1 MAAPSLHVWLG
12 QESAIDATPTW
23 VDISAYVRLERGVTV
38 TRGSTRGAGA
48 QPGTAS
54 LTLDNTD
61 SRFTVGNT
69 GSPYY
74 PYMHL
79 QSLVK
84 IERDGRPWFIGRIQ
98 SMPLSW
104 PSGGDEACYVT
115 VTLADRLARFGRM
128 SFDTFPVE
136 EILALGPAGYWPMAE
151 AAGSVGCGNKTTAS
165 WPMTLSTP
173 GDGTVAFGSATG
185 PAGDEHSVAQFTP
198 GTVPAILASTE
209 AAFDNAGTSAM
220 TVSAVFSTTLGG
232 LVARVSA
239 RGALSFSNTVTDLQV
254 TTYLGVAGVMVTMY
268 YGDGSADRSFFPAP
282 VLDGLVH
289 TVAVVIGAAAASHP
303 DCYIDGA
310 LVAPTLV
317 GAATSL
323 LASAASLQVGSG
335 TSLGTFIPFL
345 NFTGGIGHVAIWAR
359 ALTSG
364 EISQMSAALQG
375 TTLTTN
381 AAFLKV
387 LGWRN
392 QATGAVI
399 DAGVTDNVSSKTFN
413 SGSLASFLGEISDSE
428 AGTLYVSGS
437 DVVTWKNRRAALSP
451 AITLT
456 AADIDA
462 GITYNCD
469 VQGLVTRVIW
479 NQGGTSGVV
488 DAADIDT
495 IGMISGSVS
504 SISTVTGDGADHA
517 SMLANTSPRGPYIG
531 SLAIDMMT
539 ATAPVA
545 ALVATTG
552 ILSKITLTGM
562 PSQTPP
568 GSTVLEVTGE
578 TETISHDAWR
588 VTYTTKPAGLGS
600 GRDILIWDDAT
611 YGVWDAGH
619 RWAY

>member
-1 MAAPSLHVWLG
+1 M
-12 QESAIDATPTW
+12 
-23 VDISAYVRLERGVTV
+23 
-38 TRGSTRGAGA
+38 
-48 QPGTAS
+48 
-54 LTLDNTD
+54 
-61 SRFTVGNT
+61 
-69 GSPYY
+69 
-74 PYMHL
+74 
-79 QSLVK
+79 
-84 IERDGRPWFIGRIQ
+84 
-98 SMPLSW
+98 
-104 PSGGDEACYVT
+104 
-115 VTLADRLARFGRM
+115 
-128 SFDTFPVE
+128 
-136 EILALGPAGYWPMAE
+136 
-151 AAGSVGCGNKTTAS
+151 
-165 WPMTLSTP
+165 
-173 GDGTVAFGSATG
+173 
-185 PAGDEHSVAQFTP
+185 
-198 GTVPAILASTE
+198 
-209 AAFDNAGTSAM
+209 
-220 TVSAVFSTTLGG
+220 
-232 LVARVSA
+232 
-239 RGALSFSNTVTDLQV
+239 
-254 TTYLGVAGVMVTMY
+254 
-268 YGDGSADRSFFPAP
+268 
-282 VLDGLVH
+282 
-289 TVAVVIGAAAASHP
+289 
-303 DCYIDGA
+303 
-310 LVAPTLV
+310 
-317 GAATSL
+317 
-323 LASAASLQVGSG
+323 
-335 TSLGTFIPFL
+335 
-345 NFTGGIGHVAIWAR
+345 
-359 ALTSG
+359 
-364 EISQMSAALQG
+364 
-375 TTLTTN
+375 
-381 AAFLKV
+381 

-437 DVVTWKNRRAALSP
+437 DVITWKNRRAALSP

-568 GSTVLEVTGE
+568 ESTVLEVTGE

-600 GRDILIWDDAT
+600 GRDLLILDDAT
-611 YGVWDAGH
+611 YGVLDSTH
-619 RWAY
+619 RLAY